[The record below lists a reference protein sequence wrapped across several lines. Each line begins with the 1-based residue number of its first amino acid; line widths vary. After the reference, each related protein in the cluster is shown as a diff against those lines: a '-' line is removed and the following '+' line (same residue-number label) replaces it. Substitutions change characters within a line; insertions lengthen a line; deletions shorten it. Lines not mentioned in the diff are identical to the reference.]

1 MGDITSASWELRL
14 IVLNPERDRVR
25 PVLPGW
31 SLWQWLRLGLV
42 SVVVLVPVS
51 FLLGGTII
59 ATQSWVS
66 NPVVLGLLISVGITL
81 LVGIVANV
89 AGRVRRD
96 KEFAAGY
103 TTSRGGFLQYDQVDE
118 STGLVVRD
126 AGEPALTRAQ
136 YRAKIDAFRATQIRR
151 K

>member
-1 MGDITSASWELRL
+1 M
-14 IVLNPERDRVR
+14 
-25 PVLPGW
+25 
-31 SLWQWLRLGLV
+31 WQWVRLGLV
-42 SVVVLVPVS
+42 WSGATIPLGL
-51 FLLGGTII
+51 LLGGTII

-66 NPVVLGLLISVGITL
+66 NPIVSGLLVLLGVAFFIS
-81 LVGIVANV
+81 IVANIMV
-89 AGRVRRD
+89 RVRRD

-136 YRAKIDAFRATQIRR
+136 YRAKIDAFHATHAQR